1 MKSNFEKIVNNFIR
15 FDYSKRTTNLFY
27 RWMISD
33 NSATEKDEV
42 FRKLW
47 RKTKSNTNKN
57 TEESFRQVLDKIGV
71 QPAPIIKI
79 NRLPIWRYAAAVV
92 FIICLSITGTL
103 WFTES
108 HIEKDA
114 VAMIEHYVK
123 NGKREI
129 ITLPDGST
137 IHLNSGSHIFYPEN
151 LEGKTRTVYL
161 LGEADFKVAKNPEK
175 PFIVRSADMAIT
187 ALGTEF
193 NVKAYPE
200 EDLLTATLLE
210 GKVRVNCND
219 TTNYILTP
227 GQQVVY
233 TKSTLKSVLVETDV
247 ADVTAWQ
254 RGEIILNKATINEI
268 IQTLER
274 HYGIAFH
281 SSRKEI
287 SQDRYSLVFKENAN
301 IKEVLE
307 VMQTVIGEFDY
318 HLKENSCYI
327 YWK

>member
-1 MKSNFEKIVNNFIR
+1 MKSNFEKIVKNFIS

-33 NSATEKDEV
+33 HSATEKDV
-42 FRKLW
+42 IFRKLW
-47 RKTKSNTNKN
+47 SKTKNKTNKN
-57 TEESFRQVLDKIGV
+57 TEESFRQVLNKIGV
-71 QPAPIIKI
+71 QPAPIIRI
-79 NRLPIWRYAAAVV
+79 NRLPIWRYTAAAV
-92 FIICLSITGTL
+92 FIICLSVTGTL
-103 WFTES
+103 WFTEK
-108 HIEKDA
+108 HIENDA
-114 VAMIEHYVK
+114 VAMVEHYVK
-123 NGKREI
+123 NGKREVV
-129 ITLPDGST
+129 TLPDGSI

-161 LGEADFKVAKNPEK
+161 LGEADFKVTKNPQK
-175 PFIVRSADMAIT
+175 PFIVKSADMSIT

-233 TKSTLKSVLVETDV
+233 TKSTLKSVLLETDV
-247 ADVTAWQ
+247 EDVTAWQ
-254 RGEIILNKATINEI
+254 RGEIVLNKATINEV

-274 HYGIAFH
+274 HYSITFQT
-281 SSRKEI
+281 SKKKI
-287 SQDRYSLVFKENAN
+287 NQDRYSFVFKENAN

-318 HLKENSCYI
+318 HLKENTCYI

>member
-1 MKSNFEKIVNNFIR
+1 MKSNFEKIVKNFIS

-33 NSATEKDEV
+33 HSATEKDV
-42 FRKLW
+42 IFRKLW
-47 RKTKSNTNKN
+47 SKTKNKTDKN
-57 TEESFRQVLDKIGV
+57 TEESFRQVLNKIGV
-71 QPAPIIKI
+71 QPAPIIRI
-79 NRLPIWRYAAAVV
+79 NRLPIWRYTAAAV
-92 FIICLSITGTL
+92 FIICLSVTGTL
-103 WFTES
+103 WFTEK
-108 HIEKDA
+108 HIENDA
-114 VAMIEHYVK
+114 VAMVEHYVK
-123 NGKREI
+123 NGKREVV
-129 ITLPDGST
+129 TLPDGSI

-161 LGEADFKVAKNPEK
+161 LGEADFKVTKNPQK
-175 PFIVRSADMAIT
+175 PFIVKSADMSIT

-233 TKSTLKSVLVETDV
+233 TKSTLKSVLLETDV
-247 ADVTAWQ
+247 EDVTAWQ
-254 RGEIILNKATINEI
+254 RGEIVLNKATINEV

-274 HYGIAFH
+274 HYNITFQT
-281 SSRKEI
+281 SKKKI
-287 SQDRYSLVFKENAN
+287 NQDRYSFVFKENAN

-318 HLKENSCYI
+318 HLKENTCYI